1 MELTELEAAG
11 LKAALYGP
19 PADRV
24 WLYVHGKGGCKE
36 EAEDFAALACPR
48 GWQVLAADLPG
59 HGTRRGDGVPLDPWH
74 AAPELRALLGY
85 AKGRWQHTA
94 LRCTSLGAWFSLLAF
109 AGERLEQALFVSP
122 VVDMEGLIRDM
133 MGWAGV
139 SEAQL
144 EAAGELDTP
153 FGETLS
159 WPYLQYVRAHPVS
172 RWPTPTALLY
182 ASGDAM
188 LRRTAVEDFARRFGG
203 ALTVLEGGEHW
214 FHTPEQLAALHRWES
229 DVLEQMK

>member
-11 LKAALYGP
+11 LNASLYGP

-36 EAEDFAALACPR
+36 EAADFAALACPR
-48 GWQVLAADLPG
+48 GWQVLAADLPE
-59 HGTRRGDGVPLDPWH
+59 HGARRGDGVPLDPWH

-109 AGERLEQALFVSP
+109 QDRPLDRALFVSP
-122 VVDMEGLIRDM
+122 VLDMERLIQEM
-133 MGWAGV
+133 MSWAGV
-139 SEAQL
+139 TESRL
-144 EAAGELDTP
+144 EAEGEISTE

-172 RWPTPTALLY
+172 RWETPTRILWAQKDHLVPR
-182 ASGDAM
+182 DTVD
-188 LRRTAVEDFARRFGG
+188 RFARRFRCS
-203 ALTVLEGGEHW
+203 LTAAEGMEHW
-214 FHTPEQLAALHRWES
+214 FHTPEQLAVLRQWEDES
-229 DVLEQMK
+229 T

>member
-11 LKAALYGP
+11 LNASLYGP

-36 EAEDFAALACPR
+36 EAADFAALACPR
-48 GWQVLAADLPG
+48 GWQVLAADLPE
-59 HGTRRGDGVPLDPWH
+59 HGARRGDGVPLDPWH

-188 LRRTAVEDFARRFGG
+188 LRRFGG

>member
-11 LKAALYGP
+11 LNASLYGP

-36 EAEDFAALACPR
+36 EAADFAALACPR
-48 GWQVLAADLPG
+48 GWQVLAADLPE
-59 HGTRRGDGVPLDPWH
+59 HGARRGDGVPLDPWH

-159 WPYLQYVRAHPVS
+159 WPYL
-172 RWPTPTALLY
+172 
-182 ASGDAM
+182 
-188 LRRTAVEDFARRFGG
+188 
-203 ALTVLEGGEHW
+203 
-214 FHTPEQLAALHRWES
+214 
-229 DVLEQMK
+229 